1 MAYLKKNDLV
11 IIPRAGGGNLQARVV
26 DMQFRRFKK
35 TWQDKASGE
44 YKSRWKSVPYAICS
58 VFAGGPVGAEFL
70 IPGYKLKGEKKQGE
84 SILVLRDKYAAEFNE
99 DWAKKIITESKVKRA
114 S

>member
-11 IIPRAGGGNLQARVV
+11 IIPRAEGNLQARVV
-26 DMQFRRFKK
+26 DMQVRRFNK
-35 TWQDKASGE
+35 TWMDKATGE

-58 VFAGGPVGAEFL
+58 VFAGAPAGTEFL

-99 DWAKKIITESKVKRA
+99 DWAKKIIEESKVKRA

>member
-11 IIPRAGGGNLQARVV
+11 IIPRAEGNLQARVV

-35 TWQDKASGE
+35 TWMDKATGE
-44 YKSRWKSVPYAICS
+44 YKSRWKSVPYALCS
-58 VFAGGPVGAEFL
+58 VFVGAPVGTEFL

-99 DWAKKIITESKVKRA
+99 DWAKKIIEESKVKRA

>member
-1 MAYLKKNDLV
+1 MAYLKKNALD
-11 IIPRAGGGNLQARVV
+11 IIPRAEGNLQARVV
-26 DMQFRRFKK
+26 DMQFRRFKR
-35 TWQDKASGE
+35 TWMDKATGE

-58 VFAGGPVGAEFL
+58 VFVGAPAGTEFL

-99 DWAKKIITESKVKRA
+99 DWAKKIIEESKVKRA